1 MHDGQKV
8 CERVSFLARGGVE
21 KRAGPLGMEEEV
33 EAAAALTE
41 EAAAAAAVA
50 ATMLWLECTGGRRD
64 VTAKSGSSSSDSD
77 SSFLQ
82 Q

>member
-1 MHDGQKV
+1 MQDGQKV

-21 KRAGPLGMEEEV
+21 KRAGPLGMAE
-33 EAAAALTE
+33 
-41 EAAAAAAVA
+41 AAAVA
-50 ATMLWLECTGGRRD
+50 ATMLWLEWTGGRRD

>member
-8 CERVSFLARGGVE
+8 CERVNLRVTGGV
-21 KRAGPLGMEEEV
+21 KRVTGPL
-33 EAAAALTE
+33 
-41 EAAAAAAVA
+41 AVA
-50 ATMLWLECTGGRRD
+50 MPPPPPNPMAWPDVVVAADAASRLWLEWTGGRRD

>member
-1 MHDGQKV
+1 MQDGQKV
-8 CERVSFLARGGVE
+8 WERVSFLARGGVE
-21 KRAGPLGMEEEV
+21 KRAGPLGMEVAEE
-33 EAAAALTE
+33 
-41 EAAAAAAVA
+41 AAAAAVA
-50 ATMLWLECTGGRRD
+50 ATMLWLEWTGGRRD

>member
-1 MHDGQKV
+1 MG
-8 CERVSFLARGGVE
+8 GGV
-21 KRAGPLGMEEEV
+21 KRAGPLGV
-33 EAAAALTE
+33 VAVGT
-41 EAAAAAAVA
+41 VA
-50 ATMLWLECTGGRRD
+50 ARMLWFECTGGIRD